1 MLNKS
6 TSSQVFEY
14 FGDLHEYVQL
24 KMYVN
29 EKISPTFAKQEDDQK
44 VERDDDRRMFLHK
57 KEHAS

>member
-1 MLNKS
+1 MFNKS
-6 TSSQVFEY
+6 TSSQVFKY

-44 VERDDDRRMFLHK
+44 VERDDD
-57 KEHAS
+57 